1 MKMKVKY
8 IHDIL
13 IINIFFLKHINIY
26 CKSMNKNFI
35 KI

>member
-1 MKMKVKY
+1 MKVKY

-13 IINIFFLKHINIY
+13 IINIFFLEHINIY

>member
-1 MKMKVKY
+1 MKVKY
-8 IHDIL
+8 IHDNL
-13 IINIFFLKHINIY
+13 IINKIFLKHINIY